1 MANKLR
7 HKTTEITGFYKEEA
21 FGNPLGTFIQVI
33 ILCAYIIPYKL
44 FTQDV

>member
-1 MANKLR
+1 MANELR
-7 HKTTEITGFYKEEA
+7 HKTTEITDFYKEKA

-44 FTQDV
+44 YSQDV